1 MTRVACALVSLV
13 LAATAASARQDPAVE
28 SPTPNTIRLKAD
40 AARPHA
46 SVDTMAWLAGGTWK
60 GDGFG
65 GVTEEAWSAPA
76 AGAMIGTFRS
86 LKPAGTGYAVSFYQ
100 FLSFIEQNGSLVLR
114 LKHFNAD
121 LTGWEEKDGFVTFRL
136 AKVTPDAVYFDGLTF
151 RREGRDAMT
160 LFLALRDRSGVM
172 KEEVFRYTRVSQ

>member
-1 MTRVACALVSLV
+1 MTRAAAAFVFTLIPAIVVS
-13 LAATAASARQDPAVE
+13 AQQDTAAE

-40 AARPHA
+40 APRPAA
-46 SVDTMAWLAGGTWK
+46 SIETMAWLAGGTWR

-65 GVTEEAWSAPA
+65 GITEESWSTPA

-86 LKPAGTGYAVSFYQ
+86 LKPAGTGHAVAFYQ
-100 FLSFIEQNGSLVLR
+100 LLTFIEQNGSLVLR

-136 AKVTPDAVYFDGLTF
+136 ARVTPDAVYFDGLTF
-151 RREGRDAMT
+151 RRESRDRMT
-160 LFLALRDRSGVM
+160 VFLALRDRSGALS
-172 KEEVFRYTRVSQ
+172 EEAFHYSRQ